1 MWEQTQ
7 METTHSWALM
17 FLSWCL
23 GLVAAFQ
30 VMVILAVDSSV
41 KNFCANYLKGLL
53 TWSASWLG
61 IGLCVNTWGEP
72 EVPWALLNE
81 AIQLVWAALI
91 KLLATAYAYMKGLD
105 IETLQNSWRQYVDF
119 GDIHWPSWRGWLHHN
134 AILFASLIWAASAD
148 NKPEAAPNVA
158 SATKQP
164 STVSKHYPKSDGA
177 VDYRSYVNPY
187 DVRALA
193 AKLVSKHSSDTTGEL
208 WRTAAIFEY
217 IKENV
222 SYTPDPI
229 FMKNGHKVQ
238 KDLIASPTETLD
250 LATGDCDDQ
259 AILMAS
265 MLSAVGIENRMLLM
279 ENQQGEWHLATEF
292 AVDKSIEHQIDS
304 ELAKFY
310 KKTNRKIAKRSL
322 MYFTENNKLWILADT
337 TREYVGDYASLKSQG
352 FMYEDAQGLVYWH
365 NVAAYH

>member
-1 MWEQTQ
+1 M
-7 METTHSWALM
+7 L
-17 FLSWCL
+17 LSWFL
-23 GLVAAFQ
+23 GLIAAFQ
-30 VMVILAVDSSV
+30 VMVILTVDSSV
-41 KNFCANYLKGLL
+41 KNFFANYLKGLI
-53 TWSASWLG
+53 TWSAAWLG
-61 IGLCVNTWGEP
+61 IALCVNFWGTP
-72 EVPWALLNE
+72 EVPWTLRNE
-81 AIQLVWAALI
+81 ANQLLWSASI
-91 KLLATAYAYMKGLD
+91 KLLAYTYTHLQDLD
-105 IETLQNSWRQYVDF
+105 VETLQNSWSQYVDF
-119 GDIHWPSWRGWLHHN
+119 DAIHWPTWKGWLQHN

-148 NKPEAAPNVA
+148 NQTAPAPNVA
-158 SATKQP
+158 SANNQP
-164 STVSKHYPKSDGA
+164 TTVSKSDPNSNGA

-193 AKLVSKHSSDTTGEL
+193 AKLVSKYSSDTAGEL
-208 WRTAAIFEY
+208 RRTAAIFEY

-238 KDLIASPTETLD
+238 KDLIACPTETLN
-250 LATGDCDDQ
+250 LGTGDCDDQ

-279 ENQQGEWHLATEF
+279 ENQQGEWHLAAEF

-322 MYFTENNKLWILADT
+322 MYFTENNKIWILADT
-337 TREYVGDYASLKSQG
+337 TREYIGDYASLKSQG
-352 FMYEDAQGLVYWH
+352 FMYEDAEGLVYWH

>member
-1 MWEQTQ
+1 M
-7 METTHSWALM
+7 L
-17 FLSWCL
+17 LSWCL
-23 GLVAAFQ
+23 GSVAAFQ
-30 VMVILAVDSSV
+30 VMVILAMDSSV
-41 KNFCANYLKGLL
+41 KNLFSSYLKGLL
-53 TWSASWLG
+53 TWSAAWLG
-61 IGLCVNTWGEP
+61 IALCVNYWGAP
-72 EVPWALLNE
+72 EVPWTLHNE
-81 AIQLVWAALI
+81 ANQLLWNAST
-91 KLLATAYAYMKGLD
+91 KLLAYVYARVQDLD
-105 IETLQNSWRQYVDF
+105 VVTLQNSWRQYVDF

-134 AILFASLIWAASAD
+134 AILFASSIWAASAD
-148 NKPEAAPNVA
+148 NKPEAAPDVA
-158 SATKQP
+158 GAIKQP
-164 STVSKHYPKSDGA
+164 TTVSKPHPNSNGA

-193 AKLVSKHSSDTTGEL
+193 AKLVSKHSSDTAGEL

-238 KDLIASPTETLD
+238 KDLIASPKETLD
-250 LATGDCDDQ
+250 LGTGDCDDQ